1 MTFDDFMEVLG
12 IKEEYQ
18 IKDRLM
24 QILLSEEKNT
34 FFENLIERGLE
45 TSKDAIRDIFE
56 SELAN
61 RKRLKQ
67 DYTPECLCKLISK
80 LCGEQSEILDICSG
94 VGSLSIANISD
105 QTRFR
110 MEEISDVS
118 IYLLLLNM
126 AIRNTDAEI
135 VKKNVL
141 TKETYETYKV
151 TSSDR
156 FSTITKEQPS
166 DNHKTYQCI
175 VSNPPYSL
183 KWEPMNDERYY
194 AYGLAPKSKA
204 DYAFVLDAL
213 YRLEENGTAFIILPH
228 GVLFRGNEEG
238 KIRKAMC
245 YDGVIDTI
253 ISLPENMFT
262 NTGIQTIIMCLKK
275 GRRNRDIMFIDS
287 SKNFDKVGKYNVLN
301 DDHINQI
308 VETYRSKQDKPKY
321 SKLVKYEEIEYNDF
335 NLNVPRYVDTSEDPE
350 HIDFGKTI
358 EDMITLEN
366 SIHDIDIEL
375 IDMLKDLRGPDSYE
389 YEKQRMIEHLN
400 KRYYHD
406 VSKVVERI
414 NQFICTDERF
424 NKYRMVKLLD
434 IATVERSKKGKI
446 YKAGSSLIQLSATR
460 GQMQYMNEDGKVDA
474 KYAVIIPKK
483 KSNNTKYLYFIIR
496 MAMPGFLQVYQ
507 TGLNVAPDVFRYM
520 EIMIHDDIQLQNEI
534 VTMFNKLE
542 ELERN
547 LIADIERWKDVKKFH
562 LDGMFPNERGV

>member
-1 MTFDDFMEVLG
+1 MTFDEFMEVLG
-12 IKEEYQ
+12 INEEYQ
-18 IKDRLM
+18 IKDRVM

-34 FFENLIERGLE
+34 FFEKLIERGFD
-45 TSKDAIRDIFE
+45 TSKDEIRYIFE
-56 SELAN
+56 TELAD
-61 RKRLKQ
+61 RKSLKQ
-67 DYTPECLCKLISK
+67 DYTPESICKLIHRLAGDQAK
-80 LCGEQSEILDICSG
+80 ILDICCG
-94 VGSLSIANISD
+94 VGSLSIPNIKAGTSI
-105 QTRFR
+105 T

-118 IYLLLLNM
+118 ISLALLNM
-126 AIRNTDAEI
+126 AIRDARATIIKKDVLKKEVYECYEI
-135 VKKNVL
+135 EPTGRYGSVSKKVNDDIDD
-141 TKETYETYKV
+141 KY
-151 TSSDR
+151 D
-156 FSTITKEQPS
+156 
-166 DNHKTYQCI
+166 CI
-175 VSNPPYSL
+175 ISNPPYSL

-213 YRLEENGTAFIILPH
+213 YRLEENGIAFIILPH

-238 KIRKAMC
+238 KIRKAIC

-262 NTGIQTIIMCLKK
+262 NTGIPTIIMSLKK
-275 GRRNRDIMFIDS
+275 GRKNRDIMFIDS
-287 SKNFDKVGKYNVLN
+287 SKNFDKVGKYNILN
-301 DDHINQI
+301 DDQINQI
-308 VETYRSKQDKPKY
+308 VETYRSKHDIPKY

-335 NLNVPRYVDTSEDPE
+335 NLNVSRYVDTSEDPE
-350 HIDFGKTI
+350 QIDFGKTI

-375 IDMLKDLRGPDSYE
+375 IDMLKELRGPDSYE
-389 YEKQRMIEHLN
+389 HEKQRMIEHLHN
-400 KRYYHD
+400 RYYHD
-406 VSKVVERI
+406 VSQVLERI

-424 NKYRMVKLLD
+424 KKYRMVKLLD

-460 GQMQYMNEDGKVDA
+460 GQMEYMNEDGKVDA
-474 KYAVIIPKK
+474 KYGVIIPKS
-483 KSNNTKYLYFIIR
+483 KSINTKYLYLMIS

-507 TGLNVAPDVFRYM
+507 TGLNVATDVFRYM
-520 EIMIHDDIQLQNEI
+520 EIMIHDDIELQNEI

-562 LDGMFPNERGV
+562 LDGMFPSGK